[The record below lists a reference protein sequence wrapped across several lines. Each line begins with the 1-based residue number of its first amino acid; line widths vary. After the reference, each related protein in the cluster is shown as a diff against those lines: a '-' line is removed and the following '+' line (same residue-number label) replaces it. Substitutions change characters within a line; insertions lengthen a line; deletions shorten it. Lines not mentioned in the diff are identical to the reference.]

1 MLTVIA
7 TLSSENSDAERLLTE
22 LENLQQSSRQEVG
35 CLRYELSIKSE
46 AEQTTYLVSEQWA
59 SNEHFEAHKNAPH
72 FKAFGDAVGEF
83 ITSINIDVYK
93 TIG

>member
-35 CLRYELSIKSE
+35 CLRYELRSE
-46 AEQTTYLVSEQWA
+46 EHTSELQ
-59 SNEHFEAHKNAPH
+59 SR
-72 FKAFGDAVGEF
+72 
-83 ITSINIDVYK
+83 
-93 TIG
+93 